1 MATNANQPAA
11 REGQGGGSRL
21 IFPNHLAE
29 LINQDTGHPFVL
41 LLNNEDDSEI
51 ALPVPES
58 ISLADGANYEG
69 LDRAD
74 FKTAESFGEGTTL
87 SEADQLALGLRAAKN
102 LPGLDKITQDQF
114 LRKRMAVNP
123 MTEMTFTGMNMRTL
137 GLSFEL
143 LPRNEKEAVTI
154 RNIEAK
160 LRKMMY
166 PLKTGKT
173 GYTVRF
179 PNMFTIMFMAG
190 EKESRFF
197 PIIHHAYLSSM
208 STDFRAQSGAYLKVK
223 DDFMGQKHKLDL
235 TFTEAKMLTRN
246 DIETL
251 DDVKNLNNES
261 PRRGEMEGFNDPIVN
276 DSKQTISKN
285 TPAKKD

>member
-1 MATNANQPAA
+1 MATNANQPAEK
-11 REGQGGGSRL
+11 EGQGGGARL

-29 LINQDTGHPFVL
+29 LINQDIGHPFVM

-51 ALPVPES
+51 ALPIPES
-58 ISLADGANYEG
+58 ITLADGANYEG

-74 FKTAESFGEGTTL
+74 FKTAESFGEGTEL
-87 SEADQLALGLRAAKN
+87 SEADKLALGLRAAKN

-114 LRKRMAVNP
+114 LRQRMAANP

-154 RNIEAK
+154 RDIEAK

-166 PLKTGKT
+166 PLKTGDT

-197 PIIHHAYLSSM
+197 PILHHAYLSSM
-208 STDFRAQSGAYLKVK
+208 STDFRGQSGAYLKVK

-246 DIETL
+246 DIENL
-251 DDVKNLNNES
+251 DNVGTEQ
-261 PRRGEMEGFNDPIVN
+261 RRGDMAGFNDPIVDN
-276 DSKQTISKN
+276 SDEVISKN
-285 TPAKKD
+285 TPKKKD

>member
-166 PLKTGKT
+166 PMKTGDT
-173 GYTVRF
+173 GYTVRY

-208 STDFRAQSGAYLKVK
+208 STDFRGQSGAYLKVK

>member
-74 FKTAESFGEGTTL
+74 FKTAESFGEGTAL

-166 PLKTGKT
+166 PMKTGDT
-173 GYTVRF
+173 GYTVRY
-179 PNMFTIMFMAG
+179 PNMFTVMFMAG

-208 STDFRAQSGAYLKVK
+208 STDFRGQSGAYLKVK

>member
-51 ALPVPES
+51 ALPIPES
-58 ISLADGANYEG
+58 INLADGANYEG

-74 FKTAESFGEGTTL
+74 FKTAESFGEGTAL

-166 PLKTGKT
+166 PMKTGDT
-173 GYTVRF
+173 GYTVRY
-179 PNMFTIMFMAG
+179 PNMFTVMFMAG

-208 STDFRAQSGAYLKVK
+208 STDFRGQSGAYLKVK

-246 DIETL
+246 DIEAL
-251 DDVKNLNNES
+251 DDVSKKS
-261 PRRGEMEGFNDPIVN
+261 THKDRRGKMEGFNDPIVN
-276 DSKQTISKN
+276 DSQSTISDN

>member
-11 REGQGGGSRL
+11 KEGQGGGSRL

-41 LLNNEDDSEI
+41 LMNNEDDSEI
-51 ALPVPES
+51 ALPVPDS
-58 ISLADGANYEG
+58 ITLADGANYEG

-74 FKTAESFGEGTTL
+74 FKTAESFGEGTAL

-166 PLKTGKT
+166 PMKTGKT

-197 PIIHHAYLSSM
+197 PIIHHAYLSAM

-246 DIETL
+246 DIEAL
-251 DDVKNLNNES
+251 DDVNNLNNES
-261 PRRGEMEGFNDPIVN
+261 PRRGEMEGFDDPIVN
-276 DSKQTISKN
+276 DSKSTISSN